1 MSNISR
7 AQTKSAKGIGIANA
21 LIQTPQEQPK
31 LVHKVGKSIPE
42 LERDRN
48 QMEMSLTSS
57 ILLFNQR
64 VTKNIEQ
71 LEKSIMYEVTG
82 L

>member
-1 MSNISR
+1 MSNASR
-7 AQTKSAKGIGIANA
+7 AGAKSANRIGTQNA
-21 LIQTPQEQPK
+21 QINTPEQQALAVQK
-31 LVHKVGKSIPE
+31 LGKSIPE

-48 QMEMSLTSS
+48 QMEMTLTSS

-64 VTKNIEQ
+64 VTKQIDQ